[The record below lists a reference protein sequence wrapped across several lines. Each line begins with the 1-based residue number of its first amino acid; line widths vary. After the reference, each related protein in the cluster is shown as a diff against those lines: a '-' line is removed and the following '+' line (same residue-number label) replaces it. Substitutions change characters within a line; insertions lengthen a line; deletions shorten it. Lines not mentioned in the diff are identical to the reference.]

1 MVMSTKVVLKVQVS
15 ELIDHCTHDGSW
27 LPFLLG
33 AGPVSIE
40 RSGQGACQLKWV
52 GEKWQFSR
60 AERI

>member
-40 RSGQGACQLKWV
+40 RSGQGACQLK
-52 GEKWQFSR
+52 
-60 AERI
+60 